1 MLKTTLNW
9 IPLSLFVLL
18 ICLNQPS
25 DRFQWDM
32 IFLLSGLVALLTL
45 PFTTLA
51 GIPQDR
57 ISLGINLFFSS
68 STVAFL
74 IGFPEITHWYQ
85 EQRVTA
91 LMLWVVG
98 SCIVTGLITKQGCF
112 DVDVNH
118 RKLKSCLLVGAAVAS
133 LTASWWFRPSVFLS
147 EVMPLISLLIC
158 RQLLVFFDSWA

>member
-18 ICLNQPS
+18 ICFNQPS

-57 ISLGINLFFSS
+57 IFLGINLFFSS
-68 STVAFL
+68 SAIAFL
-74 IGFPEITHWYQ
+74 VGFPEITHWYQ
-85 EQRVTA
+85 EQKVTA
-91 LMLWVVG
+91 MMLWVIG
-98 SCIVTGLITKQGCF
+98 SCVMAGLITRQGCF
-112 DVDVNH
+112 DVEVNH
-118 RKLKSCLLVGAAVAS
+118 RMLKSCLLIGAAVAS
-133 LTASWWFRPSVFLS
+133 VTASWWFKPSVFLS
-147 EVMPLISLLIC
+147 EVMPLLSLLIS
-158 RQLLVFFDSWA
+158 RQLLICLDSWA